1 MQFVQVHG
9 WQDTNHLNFRIL
21 ASVNS
26 ILRCVC
32 ILTTIY
38 SKMQPGSNEDCLIRK
53 RIPDLFK
60 CFQKKSLVELG
71 ALIGNKL
78 TFMLNEIESKE
89 WQQKS
94 SNLSRRPQL
103 NQGIDQSFRRRL
115 PAHIAQAF
123 AARPGL
129 LIAVLQR
136 SVKPDANQKL
146 TQKNG
151 HCH

>member
-1 MQFVQVHG
+1 MARHESFELSHFGVGEFNSEMRLYSHNDILQNATRLKRRLLDKETNPRFVQM
-9 WQDTNHLNFRIL
+9 L
-21 ASVNS
+21 
-26 ILRCVC
+26 
-32 ILTTIY
+32 
-38 SKMQPGSNEDCLIRK
+38 SKKN
-53 RIPDLFK
+53 
-60 CFQKKSLVELG
+60 LVELG
-71 ALIGNKL
+71 ALIGDEL

-89 WQQKS
+89 RQQKS
-94 SNLSRRPQL
+94 SNLLSRRPQL